1 MHSAR
6 YLVELAK
13 QDPFLAIYVFGSVL
27 KANNGIGDLDLLVI
41 YDDRS
46 DIMNAKRVIGEIG
59 LKIPVDVIY
68 MNQSEE
74 RELQF
79 ISRRGAKSIVDLWP
93 NKSFKPTGA
102 TLRSAPA
109 V

>member
-6 YLVELAK
+6 ELVGLVE

-27 KANNGIGDLDLLVI
+27 KTNNGIGDLDLLVV
-41 YDDRS
+41 YDDQS
-46 DIMNAKRVIGEIG
+46 DLMKAKRVIREIG

-68 MNQSEE
+68 MQQSEE
-74 RELQF
+74 RELRF
-79 ISRRGAKSIVDLWP
+79 ISRRGARSIVDLWP
-93 NKSFKPTGA
+93 NKSFKPTDA
-102 TLRSAPA
+102 PLRSASA